1 MILICSCQDAT
12 TALINHSQEE
22 LEHLVL
28 IDTFNNQLQLDTAY
42 SITEAEFHPM
52 YMGKKQDSIT
62 LNYWPG
68 DIEYTSRYWEEYK
81 SPDSND
87 LKIFVDSTQ
96 IIGSVNNFYIPPPPS
111 FEEENQKWKRK
122 FVRGKIKSYPIII
135 KNNSVDTLKV
145 GYGDYIP
152 MIIEAKDSL
161 GNWKPIQKPYIYFC
175 GTGLSMYFLPP
186 EEIIITSCKLFEGEY
201 KTKMRIVFGFERT
214 IQSNE
219 FIGKI
224 NYEQFNKLAKEY
236 Y

>member
-12 TALINHSQEE
+12 TALIHRPQEE

-28 IDTFNNQLQLDTAY
+28 IDTFNNQLQPDTAY

-52 YMGKKQDSIT
+52 YMGKKQDSIS
-62 LNYWPG
+62 LNYWIG
-68 DIEYTSRYWEEYK
+68 DIEYATMYWEEYK

-87 LKIFVDSTQ
+87 LNIFVDSTQ
-96 IIGSVNNFYIPPPPS
+96 IIGSVNNFYIPPPLS
-111 FEEENQKWKRK
+111 FEEENEKWKRT

-175 GTGLSMYFLPP
+175 GTGLTMYFLPP

-219 FIGKI
+219 FTGKI